1 MRSMS
6 IYFTNI
12 GNETGRTIDT
22 KVFFKL
28 KDATRH
34 NQCRLGYIIRGEGDK
49 RTLVKFTGG
58 FMPSANESR
67 LIEQMTG
74 LTWEQIGQKARKD
87 NLKKRI
93 K

>member
-1 MRSMS
+1 MS
-6 IYFTNI
+6 IYFANI
-12 GNETGRTIDT
+12 GNGTGRTIDT
-22 KVFFKL
+22 KLFFKL
-28 KDATRH
+28 RDATRH
-34 NQCRLGYIIRGEGDK
+34 NQCLPGYIIKGEGDK

-58 FMPSANESR
+58 FMPSANETR

-87 NLKKRI
+87 NLEKRM